1 MLRAPD
7 HSTAVAESL
16 PTPHIEIVPMAVD
29 FNHPLLQLQ
38 RELPWEQIT
47 AVMVSRWRAAGK
59 NVDGTPGQPWDVLLY
74 VPLLVLML
82 LKALD
87 SRKMEEYLAENVV
100 ARLFIARADDQT
112 IQIRDHSSIAR
123 ALHALGAAGVEEV
136 NHLIIKHAVDKGY
149 GDAGRLSADTTTQEL
164 AIGYPHEAGILRG
177 IAQRVQR
184 VVVKLR
190 KKGAAGVTAAI
201 ACSQRVLRSVKEY
214 HLFAKVKEEKDR
226 LLRRIIEETTELM
239 AETTKLMPGLWQSRE
254 RVTQSAVTQLQRMSE
269 VAAEL
274 IPQIEQWLESGKVA
288 KHKIL
293 HATATQARAIVRNK
307 VGKRVEFGLRYLIN
321 RIGGGYVFGSI
332 VGSRRGEAQM
342 PLVSLQCYR
351 QIFGEHATPQLL
363 VYDRG
368 GHAQPTIKKLS
379 RQGVEKI
386 GIQPKGKAPWSV
398 AEADRQVVRSERG
411 KMEGSIGTLKTEK
424 YGFNKPKE
432 RLWEM
437 LQVAGQRSLLA
448 ANLNKLM
455 RDISKPKESVS
466 MVQG

>member
-1 MLRAPD
+1 MMRAPE
-7 HSTAVAESL
+7 HSTAVEDSL

-29 FNHPLLQLQ
+29 FNHPLLQLK
-38 RELPWEQIT
+38 RELPWDRIT
-47 AVMVSRWRAAGK
+47 EVMVSRWRAAGK
-59 NVDGTPGQPWDVLLY
+59 NVDGKPGQPWDVLLY

-100 ARLFIARADDQT
+100 ARLFISRQDDHT
-112 IQIRDHSSIAR
+112 IRIRDHSSIAR
-123 ALHALGAAGVEEV
+123 ALQALGAEGVEEV
-136 NHLIIKHAVDKGY
+136 NRLIVKEAVHHGY

-177 IAQRVQR
+177 IAQRCQR
-184 VVVKLR
+184 ALRRLKKTGVVSVE
-190 KKGAAGVTAAI
+190 VAI
-201 ACSQRVLRSVKEY
+201 ERSQQVLRSVKEY

-226 LLRRIIEETTELM
+226 LLTRLVEETQELIQE
-239 AETTKLMPGLWQSRE
+239 ATKVVQSIGPSGE
-254 RVTQSAVTQLQRMSE
+254 RVQHSAVKKLQRMKE

-274 IPQIEQWLESGKVA
+274 IPQIVQWLETGKVA
-288 KHKIL
+288 KNKIL
-293 HATATQARAIVRNK
+293 HATATQARAIVRHK

-332 VGSRRGEAQM
+332 VRSTLGESQM

-351 QIFGEHATPQLL
+351 KIFGVHATPQMM

-368 GHAQPTIKKLS
+368 GHAQPTIEKLS
-379 RQGVEKI
+379 KQGVEKI
-386 GIQPKGKAPWSV
+386 GIQPKGKAQWSV
-398 AEADRQVVRSERG
+398 AEADRQVVKSERG

-424 YGFNKPKE
+424 YGFNKPPE

-437 LQVAGQRSLLA
+437 LQLAGQRSMLA
-448 ANLNKLM
+448 SNLNKLM
-455 RDISKPKESVS
+455 RDISRSKESVR